1 MWKVA
6 GVDYLIEGG
15 LVVTPKSQFK
25 ADVYVSGG
33 VIKAIGEDLKEKL
46 EISAAAEVI
55 SAEGKYVLPG
65 GVDVHVH
72 SGAVSRGFVSADD
85 CQSVGIA
92 AALGGTTTIV
102 EMVPQQQGLPTWQ
115 NLADWREG
123 SVNSVV
129 DYSCHIMVTGL
140 TSELLRGIPLLVEN
154 GYTSFKVFLG
164 TDDKRLDDFEFLS
177 LLEATRGS
185 GAVVLVSAGN
195 AAIEKYFTLR
205 LLETGKKG
213 ACYYA
218 QSRPILGEI
227 EGTSKAITL
236 AEAAKVPIYFTHVSC
251 REALRLIAAAR
262 QRGLPVFG
270 ETCPH
275 YLLLSSEYYQHG
287 GTEAAKYVVNPPLRQ
302 RSQQD
307 ELWRGLRSGSL
318 DVVASDHCSF
328 RLAGQKAIGKA
339 FNDIPSGLPG
349 IEIRVPLLYSAGVGS
364 GRLSLGRFVDLVAE
378 RPARIFGFF
387 PRKGAVAVG
396 SDADLVIFDPGK
408 EVELT
413 WSSLH
418 QKVDYCPYEGF
429 RVKGYP
435 ELTMLRGRVIAK
447 RGEFVGQAGFGCF
460 VPRKPFEALAL
471 GSGALWAE
479 ECRGK
484 ERNQ

>member
-25 ADVYVSGG
+25 ADVYVSEG
-33 VIKAIGEDLKEKL
+33 VIKAVGEDLKERL
-46 EISAAAEVI
+46 GIGAAAEVI
-55 SAEGKYVLPG
+55 SAEGKYLLPG

-72 SGAVSRGFVSADD
+72 FGAVSRGFVSADD
-85 CQSVGIA
+85 CQSGGIA

-102 EMVPQQQGLPTWQ
+102 EMVPQQQGLPIWKS
-115 NLADWREG
+115 LEDWRER

-129 DYSCHIMVTGL
+129 DYSCHVMVTGL
-140 TSELLRGIPLLVEN
+140 TSELLKEIPLLVQN

-164 TDDKRLDDFEFLS
+164 TDDKRIDDFEFLS

-185 GAVVLVSAGN
+185 GAVILVSAGN
-195 AAIEKYFTLR
+195 AGIEKYFTLR
-205 LLETGKKG
+205 LLETGKKD

-251 REALRLIAAAR
+251 REALRLVAAAR

-275 YLLLSSEYYQHG
+275 YLLLSSEYYQCG
-287 GTEAAKYVVNPPLRQ
+287 GTEAAKYVVNPPLRE
-302 RSQQD
+302 RSQQG
-307 ELWRGLRSGSL
+307 ELWRGLQSGNL
-318 DVVASDHCSF
+318 DVIASDHCSF
-328 RLAGQKAIGKA
+328 RLAGQKAIGET

-349 IEIRVPLLYSAGVGS
+349 IETRVPLLYSAGVGG

-378 RPARIFGFF
+378 MPARIFGLF

-396 SDADLVIFDPGK
+396 SDADLVIFDPEK

-429 RVKGYP
+429 RLKGYP

-447 RGEFVGQAGFGCF
+447 RGEFVGQPGLGSFI
-460 VPRKPFEALAL
+460 PRKPFEALAP
-471 GSGALWAE
+471 GSGAFRLEA
-479 ECRGK
+479 
-484 ERNQ
+484 